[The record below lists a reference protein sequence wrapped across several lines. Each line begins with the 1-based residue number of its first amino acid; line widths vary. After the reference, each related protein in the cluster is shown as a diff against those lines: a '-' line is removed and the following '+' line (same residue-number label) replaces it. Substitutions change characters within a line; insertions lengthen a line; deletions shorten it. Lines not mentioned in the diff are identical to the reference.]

1 MEFKQRVWEWGGPRR
16 EFGSSSL
23 PSFPPNKLF
32 ALTVGEG
39 EERRLLLEKYLQ
51 LVSQEI
57 IQLGIGHFLQIY
69 CNVNAVPVRVNIFP
83 NFFHDPFLNTE
94 STVLP
99 RYDNTVPNS
108 GFCEKQYRYFFQ
120 SFETWLTAIL
130 IRIHQLSTIRI
141 QAKNWTFGWQFRSQT
156 FQNQS

>member
-1 MEFKQRVWEWGGPRR
+1 MEFKQRVWEWGEPRR
-16 EFGSSSL
+16 ELGSSSL
-23 PSFPPNKLF
+23 PSFPPKKLF
-32 ALTVGEG
+32 ALTVGEV

-120 SFETWLTAIL
+120 SCETWSKLKTELLDGNFVLKLFKIKVKKYIPRYIL
-130 IRIHQLSTIRI
+130 
-141 QAKNWTFGWQFRSQT
+141 KKFRK
-156 FQNQS
+156 